1 MPYDYTDA
9 PPPRDFEVI
18 PANEIVT
25 VSLHL
30 RYGGAGEDGVLKR
43 SKLGDCEML
52 DIEFTI
58 LDGKY
63 KGRKFWQL
71 MVIAGTTDGHAQA
84 ADITRGMLKAII
96 DSAKGLMPDDISAET
111 RAARTVSLKGFEG
124 LCFMVKLGIEKGGPK
139 KDSAG
144 KNTGENYADK
154 NVIGSVITKDKKD
167 WKPVEQA
174 PPFNGGNSG
183 GATPAESS
191 APVTRPQWAKEP

>member
-1 MPYDYTDA
+1 MPYDYSDSK
-9 PPPRDFEVI
+9 PPRDFEVI
-18 PANEIVT
+18 PAGEVVT

-30 RYGGAGEDGVLKR
+30 RHGGSGEDGVLKR

-63 KGRKFWQL
+63 IGRKFWQL

-96 DSAKGLMPDDISAET
+96 DSAKGLMPDDISAEA
-111 RAARTVSLKGFEG
+111 RAARTVSLKDFEG
-124 LCFMVKLGIEKGGPK
+124 MCFMVKLGIEKGGPI
-139 KDSAG
+139 KDKPG
-144 KNTGENYADK
+144 QNYPDK
-154 NVIGSVITKDKKD
+154 NVIGSVITKDKKE

-183 GATPAESS
+183 GAAPAAPSTPVA
-191 APVTRPQWAKEP
+191 RPSWA

>member
-96 DSAKGLMPDDISAET
+96 DSAKGLMPDDISAEA
-111 RAARTVSLKGFEG
+111 RAARTVSLKDFEG
-124 LCFMVKLGIEKGGPK
+124 MCFMVKLGIEKGAPK

-144 KNTGENYADK
+144 NFTGENYADK
-154 NVIGSVITKDKKD
+154 SVIGSVITKDKKE

-174 PPFNGGNSG
+174 PPFNGG
-183 GATPAESS
+183 GAAAPTTSNTTPVE
-191 APVTRPQWAKEP
+191 RPKWA

>member
-63 KGRKFWQL
+63 TGRKFWQL

-96 DSAKGLMPDDISAET
+96 DSAKGLMPDDISAEA
-111 RAARTVSLKGFEG
+111 RAARTVSLKDFEG
-124 LCFMVKLGIEKGGPK
+124 MCFMVKLGIEKGGPI
-139 KDSAG
+139 KDKPG
-144 KNTGENYADK
+144 QNYPDK
-154 NVIGSVITKDKKD
+154 NVIGSVITKDRKE

-174 PPFNGGNSG
+174 PPFNGG
-183 GATPAESS
+183 GAAAPTTSNTTPVE
-191 APVTRPQWAKEP
+191 RPKWA